1 VKKII
6 LSLTAV
12 AALLTVLFTAVPTSG
27 QSQPAAAQRQPPRP
41 HQVGLIDMAYV
52 FNNYDKF
59 KAMQA
64 SLQNEFKAA
73 QEKAKATVEEVKA
86 LQAQLAPGTTPL
98 KKDSPEYAQI
108 EQQIIRK
115 TTDLQAYGQIIQ
127 REQLKKEAEVY
138 KQIYLEVQDAIRIYS
153 DAYGYTLILRFDR
166 EAVEEAQDPQQI
178 LQRMTRQVVY
188 FRAQDD
194 LTSPILTHLNK
205 QYGAA
210 ATNAAARPA
219 ATAPATR

>member
-1 VKKII
+1 VKKFI

-27 QSQPAAAQRQPPRP
+27 QSGQPAAAQRQPPRP
-41 HQVGLIDMAYV
+41 HQVGLIDMAFV
-52 FNNYDKF
+52 FNNYEKF
-59 KAMQA
+59 KAMQT

-73 QEKAKATVEEVKA
+73 QEKAKVTVEEVKA
-86 LQAQLAPGTTPL
+86 LQAQLASGTL
-98 KKDSPEYAQI
+98 NKDSPEAAQI

-138 KQIYLEVQDAIRIYS
+138 KQIYLEVQDAIRIYA

-188 FRAQDD
+188 FRGQDD

-205 QYGAA
+205 QYGGA

-219 ATAPATR
+219 AAPATR